1 MNLKSFFVQLLILV
15 SIPVVLALGVAF
27 AASKFM
33 AGPSWLPFV
42 AGLVVGVASAAAIA
56 KLHSTSLNKTVRK
69 LVSAVRAVE
78 QGEKREP
85 LALPKHSIFYGLAES
100 MNALIDRDK
109 AVRDAN
115 EDPLTGLANRRYLT
129 QRLERLLE
137 QKVPLAVMFI
147 DLDGFKPIND
157 KYGHDVGDEAL
168 RMVSDRLGA
177 CIRESDV
184 LSRIG
189 GDEFIILFTGLEDE
203 EVLKERGDKVLEM
216 VRTPMWISGNRVR
229 MGASIGIS
237 VSPKDGEDV
246 ETIINAADESMYAA
260 KQGGK
265 NAYRFYS

>member
-1 MNLKSFFVQLLILV
+1 MKYRNFFIQTFILFAVPALLVAIVAIISALFLPKF
-15 SIPVVLALGVAF
+15 IAIAIGAFLGVV
-27 AASKFM
+27 AALVM
-33 AGPSWLPFV
+33 AKIYMKKVIFSIDK
-42 AGLVVGVASAAAIA
+42 LVVAI
-56 KLHSTSLNKTVRK
+56 K
-69 LVSAVRAVE
+69 AVE
-78 QGEKREP
+78 HGEKREP
-85 LALPKHSIFYGLAES
+85 LAFPRSSVFFNLAES

-129 QRLERLLE
+129 QRLERLLD
-137 QKVPLAVMFI
+137 QNVPLAVMFI

-203 EVLKERGDKVLEM
+203 EVLKERADKVLEM

-237 VSPKDGEDV
+237 VAPKDGNDV
-246 ETIINAADESMYAA
+246 ETIISAADESMYAA

>member
-1 MNLKSFFVQLLILV
+1 MKHKSLFVQTCVLFI
-15 SIPVVLALGVAF
+15 IPVICVSVVTFALTMVTTLPK
-27 AASKFM
+27 SV
-33 AGPSWLPFV
+33 PFV
-42 AGLVVGVASAAAIA
+42 AGLATGVLVAALIA
-56 KLHSTSLNKTVRK
+56 KLSSKRLKKSISR
-69 LVSAVRAVE
+69 LVTAVRAVE
-78 QGEKREP
+78 HGEKREP
-85 LALPKHSIFYGLAES
+85 LSFPRGSIFFDLAES

-203 EVLKERGDKVLEM
+203 EVLKERADKVLEM

-229 MGASIGIS
+229 MGASVGIS
-237 VSPKDGEDV
+237 VAPKDGEDV